1 MIGRLTCGDDCLAQ
15 IFKNKKP
22 TNKFRY
28 QIKAKNYDEGI
39 KWGKICAFK
48 VFNTTNFYSYK
59 SNGLLNTIIKL
70 KKKDVAFLLKNRFI
84 LLRKDFKKFKD
95 NTALALLKNVPHKL
109 ILNFNDT
116 QIGEFLAGIF
126 DSDGTIR
133 PSTEEMFV
141 SLDSQLQTREEPLAY
156 EQIRLFKSLA
166 KMNKVPRILRIE
178 VVHPPKEINKAMK
191 FFMKAKRIFPRVK
204 IKKDNNSKG
213 TKIYLFLSCNF
224 QDELNRRSWKFWFK
238 EVVPR
243 LIREDKRHKFLEIY
257 KKRLNLLKLNGISL
271 RSPKHTGK
279 ELAHLINSRGRV
291 LIKRPSN
298 LQCEIRIKFSNE
310 LNIVTKIK
318 DTIEKFL
325 HCKVSSLRR
334 KNSYIVSF
342 YISSKNYLKVHEFIF
357 PFLERGD
364 NKKRIADFL
373 RFLFSKFSV

>member
-1 MIGRLTCGDDCLAQ
+1 MIQREWKFYMIGRLICGDDCLAQ

-178 VVHPPKEINKAMK
+178 VVHPPKEVNKAMK

-243 LIREDKRHKFLEIY
+243 LIREDKR
-257 KKRLNLLKLNGISL
+257 
-271 RSPKHTGK
+271 
-279 ELAHLINSRGRV
+279 
-291 LIKRPSN
+291 
-298 LQCEIRIKFSNE
+298 
-310 LNIVTKIK
+310 
-318 DTIEKFL
+318 
-325 HCKVSSLRR
+325 
-334 KNSYIVSF
+334 
-342 YISSKNYLKVHEFIF
+342 
-357 PFLERGD
+357 
-364 NKKRIADFL
+364 
-373 RFLFSKFSV
+373 